1 MGLRPDL
8 PLKLNSKKKGILP
21 FFFIEEGFKIF
32 ITSSVPKSEIF
43 SSFG

>member
-8 PLKLNSKKKGILP
+8 PLKLSSRKKGILP
-21 FFFIEEGFKIF
+21 FFFLEEGFKIF
-32 ITSSVPKSEIF
+32 IAFPKSETF

>member
-1 MGLRPDL
+1 MGFRSDL
-8 PLKLNSKKKGILP
+8 PLKLSSKKKGIFP

-32 ITSSVPKSEIF
+32 IASSVPKSELF